1 MRHTTLKAGLFG
13 LALTFAAGGAVAA
26 EMKYTAELTGAEQT
40 PPVESAAK
48 GTVDA
53 TYDPD
58 TMMLSWTIDY
68 SDLSGEPTA
77 AHFHGP
83 AAAGE
88 EAPPVV
94 PVEVA
99 NIKDGSATLTK
110 EQADELGS
118 GMLYFNI
125 HTAQNPK
132 GEIRGQ
138 VEAAK

>member
-1 MRHTTLKAGLFG
+1 MRHATLKAGLIG
-13 LALTFAAGGAVAA
+13 LALSFAAGSAFAA
-26 EMKYTAELTGAEQT
+26 EMKYAADLTGGAET

-48 GTVDA
+48 GMLDA
-53 TYDPD
+53 TYDSD
-58 TMMLSWTIDY
+58 TMKLSWKIDY
-68 SDLSGEPTA
+68 SDLSGDPTA

-83 AAAGE
+83 AEAGK

-110 EQADELGS
+110 EQADELSS

-125 HTAQNPK
+125 HTAKNPK

-138 VEAAK
+138 VEAEK

>member
-1 MRHTTLKAGLFG
+1 MRHTTLKAGLIG
-13 LALTFAAGGAVAA
+13 LALTFAAGSAIAA
-26 EMKYTAELTGAEQT
+26 EMKYTADLSGSAET
-40 PPVESAAK
+40 PPIETAAK
-48 GTVDA
+48 GMVDA

-58 TMMLSWTIDY
+58 SMKLSWKIDY

-83 AAAGE
+83 AEPGKS
-88 EAPPVV
+88 APPVV

-110 EQADELGS
+110 EQADELSS

-125 HTAQNPK
+125 HTAKNPK